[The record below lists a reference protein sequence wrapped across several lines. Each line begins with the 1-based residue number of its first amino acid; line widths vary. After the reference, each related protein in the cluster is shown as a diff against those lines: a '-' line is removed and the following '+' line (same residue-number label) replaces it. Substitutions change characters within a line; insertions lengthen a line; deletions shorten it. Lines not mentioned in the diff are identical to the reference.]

1 MSAMKKQWLG
11 IGVAGAVLLAGAS
24 GAVAQE
30 KPKSAAAA
38 PAAAAQKTFD
48 SPKAAA
54 DALIAAASNDD
65 IAALKEILGPDSKS
79 LIETSDAVQTKN
91 QLEGFAEQAKKNTA
105 VVLDPKNPDRATISV
120 GDDDW
125 PMPIPIVKKNG
136 RWLFDSKAGKRELI
150 YRRIGRNEL
159 DAIDVCYEYVEAQRE
174 YALEKHE
181 GSQVNQYAQKIIS
194 TAGKKDGLA
203 WRNPDGSVGGPISE
217 TVADAIAEGYSK
229 KSEPLHGYY
238 FKVLKGQG
246 PAAPLG
252 KLDFVVQGA
261 MIGGFALAAAPS
273 DYRVTGVMT
282 FIVSHDGIVY
292 QKDLGPHTLEIFQ
305 KMDRYNPDKTW
316 TKVDEE
322 TGLPEAPPAPAKA
335 GAAES
340 GSTGHP

>member
-1 MSAMKKQWLG
+1 MSTMKQWLG
-11 IGVAGAVLLAGAS
+11 SGIVGLLVFACAVRAS
-24 GAVAQE
+24 AQD
-30 KPKSAAAA
+30 KPKSAPAA
-38 PAAAAQKTFD
+38 PAAVAQKTFD
-48 SPKAAA
+48 TPKAAA
-54 DALIAAASNDD
+54 DALIAAASSDD
-65 IAALKEILGPDSKS
+65 IAALKALLGPDGNS
-79 LIETSDAVQTKN
+79 LVETSDAVQTKN
-91 QLEGFAEQAKKNTA
+91 QLEGFAAQAQKNTA
-105 VVLDPKNPDRATISV
+105 VVLDPKNPDRATLSV

-125 PMPIPIVKKNG
+125 PMPIPIVRKNG
-136 RWLFDSKAGKRELI
+136 KWLFDSKAGKREVL

-159 DAIDVCYEYVEAQRE
+159 DAIDVCYEYVDAQRE
-174 YALEKHE
+174 YALEKHD
-181 GSQVNQYAQKIIS
+181 GSQLNQYAQKIIS

-203 WRNPDGSVGGPISE
+203 WRNPDGSVAGPISE

-252 KLDFVVQGA
+252 KMDFVVQGA

-316 TKVDEE
+316 TPVDQE
-322 TGLPEAPPAPAKA
+322 TGMPEAPAEARS
-335 GAAES
+335 GA
-340 GSTGHP
+340 H